1 MSYLISL
8 GALLGVLLLA
18 FIICWL
24 YDEHPNILIGI
35 LSVVLVVTLVK
46 FTHILL
52 FELR

>member
-1 MSYLISL
+1 MSYLISF
-8 GALLGVLLLA
+8 GVLLGIVILA

-24 YDEHPNILIGI
+24 FDEHPNILIGI
-35 LSVVLVVTLVK
+35 LFVVLLVALVK